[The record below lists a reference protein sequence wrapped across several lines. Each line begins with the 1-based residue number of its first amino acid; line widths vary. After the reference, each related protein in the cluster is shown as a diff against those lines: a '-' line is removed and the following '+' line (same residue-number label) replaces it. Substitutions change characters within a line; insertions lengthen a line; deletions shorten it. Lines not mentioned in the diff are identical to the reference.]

1 MRIYLFLVSLVF
13 FLSACGRKGPTWGD
27 TLTKQMDQPNSIVGV
42 DTEVI
47 NFMVKYR
54 IPGMSI
60 AISKNGKLLY
70 SKGYGFANK
79 STSKEVTTKTLFRIG
94 KASQLLTSIAIMKLI
109 GDGKFSMDSKVFGDS
124 GILGNEYGAL
134 PYGSPIKNITVGQ
147 LLHHSAGGWS
157 GNDDPTWNLTY
168 LYKIQD
174 AARSISFTLK
184 NIPLRTPPGSAFAF
198 SDFGYLVLGRIIEKT
213 SGLSYSNF
221 VKEKILKSL
230 GIADMQIEGSSAEEI
245 QKNETIHYSDAIF
258 PILRREKIDDD
269 TYLFTAFGDACYGWI
284 ASAEDLLKIVV
295 NLDDSISQTPILPP
309 NALKMLLSPDKTNPR
324 YGCGVYWNSD
334 STNWYDLGQYR
345 GSTSEIG
352 HTANGYCWS
361 ILVNTY
367 RPAIDA
373 YISDMDQIVWH
384 ALQNNAFKP

>member
-1 MRIYLFLVSLVF
+1 MRIYVFFVSLAF
-13 FLSACGRKGPTWGD
+13 LLSACGRKGPTWGD
-27 TLTKQMDQPNSIVGV
+27 TLTKQMDQPNSNVVV
-42 DTEVI
+42 DSEVV
-47 NFMVKYR
+47 NFMVKYS
-54 IPGMSI
+54 IPGMSM
-60 AISKNGKLLY
+60 AISKDGKLLY

-79 STSKEVTTKTLFRIG
+79 SKSEEVTTKTLFRIG
-94 KASQLLTSIAIMKLI
+94 GISRLLTSIAIMKLI
-109 GDGKFSMDSKVFGDS
+109 GDGKFSLDSKVFGDS

-134 PYGSPIKNITVGQ
+134 PNGSPIKNITVGQ

-157 GNDDPTWNLTY
+157 GNDDPTWNLKY

-174 AARSISFTLK
+174 ARPSISFTLK
-184 NIPLRTPPGSAFAF
+184 NIPLRTPPGSNFAF

-213 SGLSYSNF
+213 SSLSYSNF
-221 VKEKILKSL
+221 VKEKILNSL
-230 GIADMQIEGSSAEEI
+230 GIADMQIEGSSVEDI

-295 NLDDSISQTPILPP
+295 NLDDSNSKTPLLPP
-309 NALKMLLSPDKTNPR
+309 NALKMLLSPNKTNLR

-334 STNWYDLGQYR
+334 STNWYELGQYR
-345 GSTSEIG
+345 GSTSEIA
-352 HTANGYCWS
+352 HTANGYCWV

-367 RPAIDA
+367 RPAIDT
-373 YISDMDQIVWH
+373 YISDMDQIFWH
-384 ALQNNAFKP
+384 ALQNKAFKP